1 MEVHPSVVRLKVA
14 GKLSCRVYLAP
25 GATVATAKQ
34 QITADIMRS
43 LRTRLGSSTLDN
55 MLYI

>member
-1 MEVHPSVVRLKVA
+1 MCPEAVEVHPSVVRLKVA

-43 LRTRLGSSTLDN
+43 LRTR
-55 MLYI
+55 